1 MNKRKKMKELSE
13 EIGKKEN
20 ASIFKNKSKELCQ
33 LLVINLEN
41 THKQDDHKKNCMV
54 SSHTTFCFFDKSS
67 LNSFVKKK

>member
-1 MNKRKKMKELSE
+1 MKELSE

-41 THKQDDHKKNCMV
+41 THKQDDHKKKNYGFQ
-54 SSHTTFCFFDKSS
+54 SHHILLFW
-67 LNSFVKKK
+67 